1 MKKRWL
7 ILSLVIL
14 IMQMLTPLITL
25 AEVIRE
31 DVNSV
36 GLTLLHLSV
45 EEEKISNTEEIDVNL
60 RLSSDSV
67 EKGEH
72 QIHLGGFVLNSSNN
86 EDIKNNSGGVI
97 GYFEQQGTSLK
108 VHFDSEVPS
117 EVELHLKGSLVDKS
131 TANQVIS
138 ASYDTQ
144 VVSETIELEVA
155 TEETATE

>member
-86 EDIKNNSGGVI
+86 EDIKKLWWSNRL
-97 GYFEQQGTSLK
+97 F
-108 VHFDSEVPS
+108 
-117 EVELHLKGSLVDKS
+117 
-131 TANQVIS
+131 
-138 ASYDTQ
+138 
-144 VVSETIELEVA
+144 
-155 TEETATE
+155 